1 MKRLSD
7 VLSGALAS
15 PELLKA
21 ARAQMVMRRWEEA
34 VGPFLAEKCVP
45 DRYDHG
51 TLWVAAAGSAWAQ
64 ELRLR
69 RLQVTATL
77 NGMAREN
84 LFTDLRVGVRKI
96 RRD

>member
-7 VLSGALAS
+7 VLPGALAS

-34 VGPFLAEKCVP
+34 VGPFLAAKCVP

-64 ELRLR
+64 ELRMR
-69 RLQVTATL
+69 RLQVTDVL
-77 NGMAREN
+77 NTMAREN
-84 LFTDLRVGVRKI
+84 LFTDLRVGVR
-96 RRD
+96 RPRQS